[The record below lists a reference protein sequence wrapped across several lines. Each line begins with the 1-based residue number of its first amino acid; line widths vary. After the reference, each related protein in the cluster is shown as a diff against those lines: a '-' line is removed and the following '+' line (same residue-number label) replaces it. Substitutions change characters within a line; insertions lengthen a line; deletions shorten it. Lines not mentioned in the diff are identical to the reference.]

1 MDKHNQRFVLLVEN
15 DLATRELY
23 QRELA
28 KEYTVEAIAPENSI
42 IEKIDYNK
50 MAAIIIGLDTPLRDG
65 RVVLEKIT
73 QKTSGLLIP
82 IIVYS
87 TSEERRREIQELIS
101 EFLLQPVLPPVLLR
115 RVMQYTERQ
124 GTSSPLAP
132 FRK

>member
-42 IEKIDYNK
+42 VEKIDYNK